1 MSVPRFVLNQGPIIL
16 LNIETPKVS
25 FVEIMWVCSAVVG
38 ADTASQSLITKLAT
52 PLRSDQ

>member
-16 LNIETPKVS
+16 LNPKVG
-25 FVEIMWVCSAVVG
+25 FVETMWVCSAVVG